1 MDTKA
6 ISLIVSM
13 YNETRE
19 MGAEIHVVGAD
30 EEIKDLMHSIQLDE
44 IVLIK

>member
-19 MGAEIHVVGAD
+19 MRAEIHVVGAD
-30 EEIKDLMHSIQLDE
+30 DTIKDLMRSIQLDE
-44 IVLIK
+44 MVLIK